1 MIKIIKYNEKNF
13 KSNLERRINSK
24 RLQSNKI
31 ELKVKK
37 ILSDIK
43 LNKDK
48 ALFKYVK
55 RFDNIQDPLNNLK
68 VKQSEIKKAKN
79 FCSNDSTKALRLAAK
94 RIEKFYKKQMPKN
107 TIYKDKEGMNIK
119 TRWLPIERAGVYTP
133 GGKASYPSSVLMSA
147 IPAKVAG
154 VREIIMTVPSSSGE
168 INPLTLFAAELCGI
182 KKIFR
187 VGGAQ
192 AIGALTYGTETIDPV
207 DVIVGPGNQWVA
219 EAKKQVVR
227 DVNIDMF
234 AGPSEILIVADK
246 YNNPEWIAYDML
258 AQSEHDESAQ
268 SILITDNEIFANDV
282 VRNIKS
288 ILKNSSRAEITKE
301 SISKNGLI
309 ILLKDLKKSYNLINK
324 IAPEHLSLMFKN
336 AQIIEKNI
344 INAGVIFIGKWTPEA
359 MGDYIMGPSHV
370 LPTNGASKNSSGLS
384 VYNFIKKISSIKN
397 TQKTIKLLGPS
408 AKIIAECEGLDA
420 HANSIQARLNGK

>member
-55 RFDNIQDPLNNLK
+55 RFDNIQDPLNDLK

-94 RIEKFYKKQMPKN
+94 RIEKFYKNQMPKN

-119 TRWLPIERAGVYTP
+119 TRWLPIERAGVYVP

-154 VREIIMTVPSSSGE
+154 VKEIIMTVPSSSGE

-288 ILKNSSRAEITKE
+288 ILKNSSRAEITRE